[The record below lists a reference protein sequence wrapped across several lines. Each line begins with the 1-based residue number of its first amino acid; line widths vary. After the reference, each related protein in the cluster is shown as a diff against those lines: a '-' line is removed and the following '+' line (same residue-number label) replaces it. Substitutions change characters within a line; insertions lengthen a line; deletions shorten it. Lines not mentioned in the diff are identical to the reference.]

1 LFDHDNVVV
10 ELIDHGDPL
19 GRDRNDALA
28 ALAAT
33 AGLPVVATN
42 NVHHHAPS
50 RRRLAAVR
58 ARCAMDDLDPYR
70 PGAGTAHLRS
80 GAEMATRFARYP
92 TAVAHAARLG
102 SRGLTL
108 RVPTAHP
115 VRG

>member
-1 LFDHDNVVV
+1 
-10 ELIDHGDPL
+10 
-19 GRDRNDALA
+19 
-28 ALAAT
+28 LAAT

-42 NVHHHAPS
+42 NVHYHAPS
-50 RRRLAAVR
+50 RRRLAAVVAAVR

-70 PGAGTAHLRS
+70 PAAGTAHLRS